1 MARGRRASTDQSDT
15 LFQCFDFYSDRL
27 CMKTYNFLT
36 VLILSF
42 FSLHV
47 FAQEPLNQQAIVGE
61 AQQSLVDPQKR
72 QEALNTPEARSADRQ
87 VEITALGDNSK
98 KQEMY
103 SLAAALLPWL
113 AQQAAG
119 DPNKMAEIMQKFQSD
134 PQSFFNSIPEE
145 QRNKI
150 RALASEIE
158 AQQKSNKAATT
169 P

>member
-1 MARGRRASTDQSDT
+1 
-15 LFQCFDFYSDRL
+15 
-27 CMKTYNFLT
+27 MKTYNFLAVF
-36 VLILSF
+36 VLGLSPF
-42 FSLHV
+42 HV
-47 FAQEPLNQQAIVGE
+47 LAQEPLNQQAIVAE

-158 AQQKSNKAATT
+158 AQQKSNKAPVKASAT